1 MIKVKIGTSPKE
13 VEFGLLKADDVFI
26 YQKKTFMRVLNTG
39 EYFCSLSTARI
50 KTIKE
55 MQFELDALVHK
66 FVDEVL

>member
-13 VEFGLLKADDVFI
+13 VEFGLLKADVVFI
-26 YQKKTFMRVLNTG
+26 YQKTTFMRILNAG

>member
-26 YQKKTFMRVLNTG
+26 YQKKTFMRILNAG